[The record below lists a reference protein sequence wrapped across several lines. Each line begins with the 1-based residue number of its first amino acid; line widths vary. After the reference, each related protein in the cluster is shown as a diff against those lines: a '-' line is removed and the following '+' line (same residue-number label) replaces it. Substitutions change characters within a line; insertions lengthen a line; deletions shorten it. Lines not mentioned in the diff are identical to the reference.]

1 MYRHFVWLF
10 LGLFL
15 AAAPV
20 QGAPL
25 EVYGRLPTIED
36 MAISPDGTLLAY
48 VTFVESKRTII
59 IYAIDKAK
67 AIDALDIGDQKL
79 RDLSWADNDRLLIT
93 TSRTSVIAGL
103 VGPKSENFLTQSYSI
118 STKTSHFLLN
128 GIPNTLDVTV
138 GGPMSRTVNGHTVV
152 FVHGY
157 QFVGV
162 SGYLALFSVDLDT
175 GHATVVEPASK
186 YSEGWI
192 LDEAGNV
199 IAVSEYD
206 NKSRLW
212 TLKLLKGGEW
222 KSVYSITAEIDAPDV
237 LGVTEDGSS
246 LMVRTVGND
255 GIETKQISLADGT
268 LRPVAD
274 PDRDG
279 GGPIF
284 DPATQRIIGTAYFD
298 GQTSYVFSKRDD
310 QLAWNSVA
318 HAFPGENVSLASWSS
333 DRKRVVVLVDGT
345 RDGSQYQLVDLN
357 TNMARP
363 LGPAYQG
370 IGAADVAE
378 VKFIHYAAADGTS
391 IPAYLTLPKGRPPK
405 NLPLVVFPHGGPM
418 AEDSPGFDWW
428 AQAMAS
434 RGYAVLQPQF
444 RGSSGFGWKHTA
456 AGFGQ
461 WGRKMQTDLSDGVR
475 FLAGEGLV
483 DPKRVCIVGASYG
496 GYAALAGPTLDRGVY
511 RCAVSVSGVA
521 DPPGL
526 LSWIRHR
533 DMSRDDPALRF
544 WDRFM
549 GADNYTDP
557 KLAEI
562 SPLAHA
568 ANADAP
574 ILLIHGYDDTVVPIV
589 QSENMEDALN
599 DAHKPVT
606 FIKLHSEDHWLST
619 SETREQMLEAT
630 VSFLETYNPPN

>member
-25 EVYGRLPTIED
+25 QVYGRLPTIEQ

-59 IYAIDKAK
+59 IYSIDKAK
-67 AIDALDIGDQKL
+67 AIDVLDIGDQKL

-118 STKTSHFLLN
+118 STKTNHFLLN

-255 GIETKQISLADGT
+255 GIETKQINLADGT

-318 HAFPGENVSLASWSS
+318 HAFPGENVSLVSWSS

-405 NLPLVVFPHGGPM
+405 NLALVVFPHGGPM

-483 DPKRVCIVGASYG
+483 DPTRVCIVGASYG

-521 DPPGL
+521 DPPGF

-533 DMSRDDPALRF
+533 DMSRDNPALRF

-568 ANADAP
+568 ASADAP